1 MSTTSHRSRVA
12 IALISAISLT
22 AAPARTH
29 AQPAEKPKNLK
40 VLPADLTRDSVV
52 KIMRFVVASGL
63 GVTCSYCH
71 GAPNVPFDSIDF
83 ASDERPT
90 KRTAR
95 EMMRMVARINGELLP
110 AVPNRGTPAIEV
122 QCITCHRGA
131 PRPLMLK
138 NPPGKVIAQFGP
150 DSAVAPYDRLKQRFT
165 GRFAYDFS
173 QRSLNTLAD
182 RLIEQNKLPEARRM
196 LELNI
201 REHPEAWDPVNT
213 LAQLL
218 GSLGE
223 KDLGIAQYRRGLE
236 LFPTYGPAKR
246 RLEALTGKTP

>member
-1 MSTTSHRSRVA
+1 MPSRRRVA
-12 IALISAISLT
+12 IAVISAISLT
-22 AAPARTH
+22 VGPARTH
-29 AQPAEKPKNLK
+29 AQGTEKPKNLK

-52 KIMRFVVASGL
+52 KFMRFVVASGL
-63 GVTCSYCH
+63 GVSCSYCH

-95 EMMRMVARINGELLP
+95 EMLRMVARINGELLP
-110 AVPNRGTPAIEV
+110 AIPNRGTPAIEV
-122 QCITCHRGA
+122 QCITCHRGS
-131 PRPLMLK
+131 PRPLMLEDTL
-138 NPPGKVIAQFGP
+138 GTVLARFGP
-150 DSAVAPYDRLKQRFT
+150 DSAVATYDRLKQRFT

-182 RLIEQNKLPEARRM
+182 RLIDQKQLPEARRM

-201 REHPEAWDPVNT
+201 QEHPEAWDPVNT
-213 LAQLL
+213 LAHVLE
-218 GSLGE
+218 SLGE
-223 KDLGIAQYRRGLE
+223 KDLAIAQYRRVLE

-246 RLEALTGKTP
+246 RLEALTGKAP